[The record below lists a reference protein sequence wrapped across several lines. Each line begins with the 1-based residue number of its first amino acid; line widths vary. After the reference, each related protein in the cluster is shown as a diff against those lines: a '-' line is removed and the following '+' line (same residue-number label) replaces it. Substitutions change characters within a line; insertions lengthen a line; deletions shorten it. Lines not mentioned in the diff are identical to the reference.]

1 MKLFIISSIK
11 CVVNRWIKMLK
22 IIKSVLAAFFGVQ
35 SEANR
40 QQDFQSVSPWK
51 FILVGILMALILVI
65 LVASVAWLAA
75 N

>member
-1 MKLFIISSIK
+1 
-11 CVVNRWIKMLK
+11 MLK